1 MLNVTFNNTKVSG
14 SDASAFESMNTQS
27 EGASGEPNS
36 FLLALQQLTEQ
47 AQAEE
52 QKAASDTLIT
62 NLDEQSSQDQ
72 IDQEQVQQTL
82 ANEQSL
88 ATSKSE
94 ESTENAQQANSELG
108 DEAQASTPKAADD
121 LLAQINASNQ
131 QKTTVT
137 VHGSADSSGQGLTY
151 TSALQALNKM
161 NGKSTTSENDAQMT
175 DSSKKQNNKLNAGE
189 ISTDSTAD
197 LDAKNADKEEVTK
210 AKLTEQPLNEEK
222 SKQLTQ
228 AAQQDKADV
237 LKGKLSQLADN
248 KEGKVETT
256 QSKSPLTS
264 EWGNLN
270 EPQESSVDDTSL
282 HGDKTTKTAQ
292 DQGVVGKQNELA
304 KQISELVKQAESRS
318 AKESIGAGFTD
329 EQTTEQV
336 LQQKL
341 TSLTPSER
349 SALQQGLQQLVNEG
363 KATPMAERALEQLK
377 ALEQKQAY
385 IDKPQSINV
394 DTATASASVVVN
406 KTATYNSTK
415 VDKDAL
421 KSDVKE
427 SLKAVNL
434 GDAEK
439 AIGAHTKQDGANS
452 VASLAQSMP
461 TPQVEQLF
469 KAIVTPQVSANSPQS
484 QASEFVQYMQ
494 QLEEAPQS
502 IQHQQSH
509 ASTQKVQVDA
519 QMLQAVNIARNDA
532 AKMLQ
537 EKVSMM
543 LNLNNQEAE
552 IRLDPRELGMMQI
565 RIRTDAEQAQVNFVV
580 QNQQAK
586 DLLEQSMPK
595 LREMLAEQG
604 IELGQSNIE
613 HGDGS
618 QSEQGF
624 GSKQHGAKS
633 ELTAQVEDEQN
644 SPNTTQRV
652 VNDGSSID
660 YYA

>member
-14 SDASAFESMNTQS
+14 SDASSFDSMNTQS
-27 EGASGEPNS
+27 EGASNESTS
-36 FLLALQQLTEQ
+36 FLFALKQLTEQ
-47 AQAEE
+47 AEADE
-52 QKAASDTLIT
+52 QNTPSDTDITTQNEQLSKELIV
-62 NLDEQSSQDQ
+62 
-72 IDQEQVQQTL
+72 QEQQTVSDDH
-82 ANEQSL
+82 ATAT
-88 ATSKSE
+88 ATSE
-94 ESTENAQQANSELG
+94 EDAESS
-108 DEAQASTPKAADD
+108 AQADTELSDQTNPPSPKSADD

-131 QKTTVT
+131 QKATVT
-137 VHGSADSSGQGLTY
+137 VHDSTNSNEQGSVY
-151 TSALQALNKM
+151 TNALQALNKLS
-161 NGKSTTSENDAQMT
+161 GKSTTSVDDAQPV
-175 DSSKKQNNKLNAGE
+175 DSSKVQNSSKLNASE
-189 ISTDSTAD
+189 ILADSTAEK
-197 LDAKNADKEEVTK
+197 DAKSADKEEVAK

-222 SKQLTQ
+222 PKQVTQ
-228 AAQQDKADV
+228 TAQQDKADV
-237 LKGKLSQLADN
+237 LKGKINQFADN
-248 KEGKVETT
+248 KEGKVETP
-256 QSKSPLTS
+256 QPKSPLTS

-270 EPQESSVDDTSL
+270 EEQESSADGTSL
-282 HGDKTTKTAQ
+282 QNDKTNKAASEL
-292 DQGVVGKQNELA
+292 GKKNELA
-304 KQISELVKQAESRS
+304 KQISELVKQADSRPS
-318 AKESIGAGFTD
+318 KEHVGVPIID
-329 EQTTEQV
+329 EQTAEQV

-349 SALQQGLQQLVNEG
+349 SALQKGLQQLVNEG

-385 IDKPQSINV
+385 IDKPQSISV
-394 DTATASASVVVN
+394 DRATASASVVVN

-415 VDKDAL
+415 VDKDTL
-421 KSDVKE
+421 KNDARS
-427 SLKAVNL
+427 SLKAVGASDVEKGL
-434 GDAEK
+434 GAQ
-439 AIGAHTKQDGANS
+439 TKQDAANS

-461 TPQVEQLF
+461 SPQVEQLF
-469 KAIVTPQVSANSPQS
+469 KAIVTPQATANSPQS
-484 QASEFVQYMQ
+484 QVSEFVQYMQ

-613 HGDGS
+613 YGDGS
-618 QSEQGF
+618 QGEQGF
-624 GSKQHGAKS
+624 GSEQQHGSKTGLS
-633 ELTAQVEDEQN
+633 AQSEDEQN
-644 SPNTTQRV
+644 SDNTTERTL
-652 VNDGSSID
+652 NDGSSID